1 MTFPNERIFIF
12 PLPIPIK
19 AKWFVAIYA
28 IIEFVSA
35 MSSVGDGVAHMAHI
49 GGMLFGF
56 LLILYWRKRPNS
68 HFNFDATRQFFD
80 RWSRNTSGTS
90 RTGNTGWNTTT
101 THPRTGDDL
110 EYNARKK
117 ARQEEIDKIL
127 DKIRVSGYD
136 SLSKEEKRRLFEASH
151 EK

>member
-1 MTFPNERIFIF
+1 
-12 PLPIPIK
+12 
-19 AKWFVAIYA
+19 
-28 IIEFVSA
+28 
-35 MSSVGDGVAHMAHI
+35 
-49 GGMLFGF
+49 
-56 LLILYWRKRPNS
+56 
-68 HFNFDATRQFFD
+68 
-80 RWSRNTSGTS
+80 
-90 RTGNTGWNTTT
+90 
-101 THPRTGDDL
+101 L